1 MLFCV
6 HALGLLCH
14 GIFKSPGNRRRKIRR
29 RKTDCFCNYLII
41 VLIYYIN
48 NINFYSISALNTLE
62 ISSKY
67 FTPFKIELQISKTMR
82 KWTLVNWEED
92 RKGKNA
98 PELRND
104 KTKTWFLYNLNSHAG
119 GWSWWSPYHIKSIFR
134 HYSHFNLNTF
144 ISEKSK
150 DMVN

>member
-1 MLFCV
+1 MTFMYRKNSELKSFFPQFTFFHPKIRSASGLNNFITSIEKVSCRSGYSLSYFDMLFCV

-82 KWTLVNWEED
+82 K
-92 RKGKNA
+92 
-98 PELRND
+98 
-104 KTKTWFLYNLNSHAG
+104 
-119 GWSWWSPYHIKSIFR
+119 
-134 HYSHFNLNTF
+134 
-144 ISEKSK
+144 
-150 DMVN
+150 